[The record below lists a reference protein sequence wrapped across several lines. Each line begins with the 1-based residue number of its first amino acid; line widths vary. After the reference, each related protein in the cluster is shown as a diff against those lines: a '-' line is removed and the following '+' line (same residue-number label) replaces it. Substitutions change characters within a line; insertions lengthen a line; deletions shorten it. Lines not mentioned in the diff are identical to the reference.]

1 MLIAGGILVILTFVL
16 IVKKYEARLVLFSA
30 GLIMCLIGGLPGDV
44 MKAFTKAM
52 VNNSLV
58 PTICTVMGFSY
69 VMKLTQCDQ
78 HLVQSISGILK
89 RGRALL
95 VPLSFLLTW
104 WISLAI
110 PSASGCS
117 AAVGS
122 ILIPT
127 LIAAGVHPA
136 MAAATVLAGTWGSA
150 ISPGNAHNPFVAD
163 LAGTDMMTVI
173 LNETP
178 ASIAAS
184 IACIAVMTAY
194 AFFFHE
200 GASAERS
207 KAYQQKIAAEEHL
220 QLSTFKV
227 NPLRALVPIVPL
239 FLLILGSKQVAV
251 LPEISV
257 PLSMLIGV
265 ALGLIVT
272 WSDAQ
277 EVCRNFFKGMG
288 NAYSDVIGLI
298 VCASVFTTGMTAIG
312 LTGALTD
319 LMKGS
324 ESIAAAAGT
333 FGPFFIA
340 VISGSGDAAAF
351 AFNGAVTPYAEQ
363 FGMSIM
369 DLGSLA
375 QIAGAMGRSMSPV
388 AGAAIICAGLAKV
401 NPIEVSKRNALPCLA
416 AAIVLMI
423 LL

>member
-220 QLSTFKV
+220 QLSSFKV
-227 NPLRALVPIVPL
+227 NPLRAFVPIVPL